1 MPEVMY
7 TGTGSPLR
15 RLLGA
20 LQFFFDADAQGGGP
34 KAQAALLVV
43 HEEFENL
50 KAYLSDPERMVSQ
63 EHR

>member
-1 MPEVMY
+1 MPDVIY
-7 TGTGSPLR
+7 TGTGSQLR

-20 LQFFFDADAQGGGP
+20 LESYFDADSHGSKD
-34 KAQAALLVV
+34 KAEAALLVV
-43 HEEFENL
+43 HEEFENV